1 MRFRAA
7 LLAVLAALLVAFGSG
22 CVLPAGRPII
32 VDRRAGDYW
41 SGDGVLL
48 EVSPDGTECKVA
60 VRNDALFVEKRWVA
74 CKFVHEK
81 ESLRG

>member
-1 MRFRAA
+1 MRPRAV
-7 LLAVLAALLVAFGSG
+7 LLAAALAALAAG

-41 SGDGVLL
+41 SGEGVLL
-48 EVSPDGTECKVA
+48 EISPDGTECKVA

-81 ESLRG
+81 DLLRG

>member
-1 MRFRAA
+1 MRLRALFLVT
-7 LLAVLAALLVAFGSG
+7 LLGTLSSG
-22 CVLPAGRPII
+22 CVLPSGVPII

-48 EVSPDGTECKVA
+48 EVSQDGTQCHVA

-81 ESLRG
+81 NALRS